1 MASGGGRGVW
11 TDGGKVG
18 RWGGEINPDKRVFVA
33 TVLKAVYEG

>member
-1 MASGGGRGVW
+1 VDRWGKGGEM
-11 TDGGKVG
+11 G